1 MKSGSTITLL
11 GDQLRN
17 GIADLILSGALRP
30 GDKLD
35 EQKLAERFGV
45 SRTPV
50 REALHHLASSGLVEM
65 RPRRRAV
72 VRRLSDV
79 ELAESFETLG
89 ELEALCARYAAERM
103 THAERLQLKNLI
115 EKADRV
121 AAENDAHAY
130 RALDAEFHDLIH
142 AGSHNASLMRLAKQ
156 IRMQTAPYS
165 SAPYTIPGYVP
176 QISVPHAQHCRIAEA
191 ILARNSELA
200 HASMIDHIGHS
211 SNTIRQILASEAA
224 SAARPLYE
232 PAPAEAMAQ
241 EARAAQAQASDPAPT
256 RLA

>member
-1 MKSGSTITLL
+1 ML

-17 GIADLILSGALRP
+17 QIADLIVSGTLQP

-65 RPRRRAV
+65 RPRRPAV
-72 VRRLSDV
+72 VRRLSDI
-79 ELAESFETLG
+79 ELADSFEALG
-89 ELEALCARYAAERM
+89 ELEALCARYSAERM
-103 THAERLQLKNLI
+103 TYAERLQLKNLV
-115 EKADRV
+115 EQAGQV
-121 AAENDAHAY
+121 AAEDDAPAY
-130 RALDAEFHDLIH
+130 RVLDAEFHNLIH
-142 AGSHNASLMRLAKQ
+142 VGSHNAGLLRLAKQ

-165 SAPYTIPGYVP
+165 SAPYTISGYVP
-176 QISVPHAQHCRIAEA
+176 QVSVPHAQHCRIAEA
-191 ILARNSELA
+191 ILARNPDLA

-224 SAARPLYE
+224 LRAGPVPAADI
-232 PAPAEAMAQ
+232 APY
-241 EARAAQAQASDPAPT
+241 EARIVGDKTSRRAPRGAA
-256 RLA
+256 

>member
-1 MKSGSTITLL
+1 LLL
-11 GDQLRN
+11 GDELRN
-17 GIADLILSGALRP
+17 EIADLILSGALQP
-30 GDKLD
+30 GDRLD

-50 REALHHLASSGLVEM
+50 REALHHLSSSGLVEM
-65 RPRRRAV
+65 RPRRPAV

-79 ELAESFETLG
+79 ELADSFEALG

-115 EKADRV
+115 EKAEQV
-121 AAENDAHAY
+121 AAANDAAAY
-130 RALDAEFHDLIH
+130 RALDAEFHNLIH
-142 AGSHNASLMRLAKQ
+142 VGSHNAGLLRLAKQ

-176 QISVPHAQHCRIAEA
+176 QISVPHAQHCKIAEA
-191 ILARNSELA
+191 ILVRNPGLA
-200 HASMIDHIGHS
+200 HASMSDHIGHS

-224 SAARPLYE
+224 SRAGPGVAAE
-232 PAPAEAMAQ
+232 TGSS
-241 EARAAQAQASDPAPT
+241 EARIIAAKTLRRASRGAG
-256 RLA
+256 